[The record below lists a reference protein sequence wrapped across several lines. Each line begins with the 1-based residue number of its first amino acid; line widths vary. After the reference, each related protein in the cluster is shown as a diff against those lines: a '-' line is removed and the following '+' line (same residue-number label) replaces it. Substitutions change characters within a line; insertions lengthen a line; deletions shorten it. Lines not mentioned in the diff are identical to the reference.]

1 MPSENSFDIVSKID
15 LQEVDN
21 PVNQASKEISTRYD
35 FRGSISAVSREESTI
50 TAVGDDDYKLK
61 SVIDILQTKLSKRG
75 VPLKGL
81 VYGKIE
87 QASGSSLRQKIDIQQ
102 GIPQE
107 KAKEIVKLIKN
118 AKYKV
123 QASIQSDQVRVSG
136 KSKDDLQSIM
146 AMLKN
151 ADLGIAM
158 QFVNYR

>member
-1 MPSENSFDIVSKID
+1 MPIENSFDIVSKID

-21 PVNQASKEISTRYD
+21 AVNQASKEISTRYD
-35 FRGSISAVSREESTI
+35 FRGSISAVSREENTI

-81 VYGKIE
+81 VYGSIE
-87 QASGSSLRQKIDIQQ
+87 QASGSSLRQKIDVQQ
-102 GIPQE
+102 GIPQD
-107 KAKEIVKLIKN
+107 KAKEIVKLIKQS
-118 AKYKV
+118 KCKV